1 MTFWYM
7 QAHPGSLPREYN
19 ADVMYVG
26 QGRGKPHRYSRR

>member
-7 QAHPGSLPREYN
+7 QAHPGRQPREYN